1 MLIYCPAYI
10 STSNGRPSP
19 RSQRLHGC
27 RCKASGCPHFTSVFF
42 FQVSLHAAASLSDL
56 RTLVLPGDSSAVRII
71 SIFFCSA
78 TAIEEAVD
86 LLFTKLGLPP
96 QYFASSDDETIAGH
110 VGSMLASRELAHAQG
125 RHFFDVQLTSEGESS
140 AFFAARSVVQ
150 AEPLAG
156 GAIRRGADVGAS
168 PAILMER
175 YIEARYLDL
184 GDDATATAAATGSGA
199 AAPAPGAA
207 PAAPAASAGA
217 GGGFAAF
224 SQAAKEGVFSLSQP
238 TTGRRAGGAP
248 AALGSGVAAPWR
260 LQCYRSKGVL
270 ADGAHL
276 RLYFLQVPRFGPAA
290 APAPAPAPLA
300 AAAIAGGAAADGSDA
315 AAAARLPAS
324 PTGRSAGALVPGG
337 LDEEEV
343 SPSLAALRSRL
354 AGVLDASCLA
364 TTAEDL
370 LAAYSTVIDEQADP
384 DRLAPS
390 IHVTPVTEIA
400 AGEDADVAGAGAEG
414 AVAAIQ
420 LVVAFKTG
428 SCHSLFAS
436 LSSVYRSYGLY
447 GVSKCVRLQT
457 NRQSQAAQS
466 RPIAEARSAK
476 ATHA

>member
-1 MLIYCPAYI
+1 M
-10 STSNGRPSP
+10 
-19 RSQRLHGC
+19 
-27 RCKASGCPHFTSVFF
+27 
-42 FQVSLHAAASLSDL
+42 
-56 RTLVLPGDSSAVRII
+56 
-71 SIFFCSA
+71 FCSV
-78 TAIEEAVD
+78 TAVEEAVD

-96 QYFASSDDETIAGH
+96 QYFASSNDEIIAGH
-110 VGSMLASRELAHAQG
+110 VGSMLAARELAHAQG
-125 RHFFDVQLTSEGESS
+125 KRFFDVQLTSEGEAS

-150 AEPLAG
+150 TEPLAG
-156 GAIRRGADVGAS
+156 GAVRRGADVGAS

-184 GDDATATAAATGSGA
+184 GDDATATAAATAGSTG
-199 AAPAPGAA
+199 APGGAHSA
-207 PAAPAASAGA
+207 PAAPAAGTAAGA

-238 TTGRRAGGAP
+238 TTGHRRVGTSAAPASLGAGGA
-248 AALGSGVAAPWR
+248 ASSTGAAPWR

-276 RLYFLQVPRFGPAA
+276 RLYFLQAPRF
-290 APAPAPAPLA
+290 APAPAHASATASASVAASAPASPSGKGAGA
-300 AAAIAGGAAADGSDA
+300 AAAP
-315 AAAARLPAS
+315 L
-324 PTGRSAGALVPGG
+324 

-343 SPSLAALRSRL
+343 SPTLAALRSRL

-364 TTAEDL
+364 TSAEDL

-420 LVVAFKTG
+420 LVVCFKTG

-447 GVSKCVRLQT
+447 GVSK
-457 NRQSQAAQS
+457 
-466 RPIAEARSAK
+466 
-476 ATHA
+476 